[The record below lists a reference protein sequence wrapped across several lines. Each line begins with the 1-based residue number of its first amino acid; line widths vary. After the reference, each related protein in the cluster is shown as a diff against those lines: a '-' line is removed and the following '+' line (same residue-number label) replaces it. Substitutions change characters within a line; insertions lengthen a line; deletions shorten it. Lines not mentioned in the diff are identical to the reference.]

1 MISYEFDGYDFTMC
15 DDGLCS
21 KRKQCHRYL
30 AYQQYRQDTNEDK
43 PTLVSMLINK
53 QIEAFD
59 GCNLFWQHKDDK

>member
-1 MISYEFDGYDFTMC
+1 MISYEFGGYDFTMC

-43 PTLVSMLINK
+43 PTLVSLRVSKNK
-53 QIEAFD
+53 PID
-59 GCNLFWQHKDDK
+59 GCILYWEEKE